1 MTEDLDSDEL
11 GTVAEAEF
19 VRLCSLAKLA
29 CNPSSRDLRGWDF
42 VVEFPFQKKDDESLD
57 QRGKGTTCHVQVKGT
72 ASDKGNRV
80 KLRLSAAEHL
90 AKDPKP
96 ALVVVLLMAKDGALQ
111 GGYLIHLLGENL
123 SKVLKRLR
131 QAQADDK
138 VDVNHQEITFDYR
151 SLGVRFAATPE
162 GLRTALANACGSD
175 LGAYVVE
182 KQRQLQDLGYE
193 AGRFHMDTTFS
204 VAPNELVDV
213 FLGLKPVTVSSL
225 KTYDARFGVRLPVD
239 QFGPSDGAE
248 LRFQPHAFDTCQ
260 VIVRGPSL
268 SPPAVFR
275 GEALGPPPVVS
286 LHEDQLKLLIRTD
299 AFTLTITA
307 RDLKFDAH
315 LDLETERRSAD
326 DWSQLFRAFSHL
338 STGKGII
345 SVVAGKF
352 PGEPFDV
359 TISTAVSGDVVDNA
373 PLLLRTL
380 ERAEALTALAGA
392 DRPAL
397 TFAEIVDAVP
407 DIEAASRLLLDKPP
421 SWAFNIPMSLPAQSP
436 PELDILLVNRL
447 SWGDQTLAYAA
458 TAKIRRRDDSDIWE
472 IDSVGP
478 RDIRPVPE
486 DGFSEYVQARSAE
499 YDMPNII
506 SRGEDF

>member
-1 MTEDLDSDEL
+1 MTEDLDNDEL
-11 GTVAEAEF
+11 GAVAEAEF

-29 CNPSSRDLRGWDF
+29 CNPSSRDRRGWDF
-42 VVEFPFQKKDDESLD
+42 VVEFPFQSKDEQSLD

-111 GGYLIHLLGENL
+111 GGYLIQLLGENL
-123 SKVLKRLR
+123 AKVLKRLR

-151 SLGVRFAATPE
+151 SRGVRFAATAE
-162 GLRTALANACGSD
+162 GLRSALANACGPD

-182 KQRQLQDLGYE
+182 KQRQLQELGYE
-193 AGRFHMDTTFS
+193 AGRFQMDTTFS
-204 VAPNELVDV
+204 VAPSELVDV

-239 QFGPSDGAE
+239 QFGPSEGAE
-248 LRFQPHAFDTCQ
+248 LRFQPHAFDTCE

-268 SPPAVFR
+268 SPPAVFK
-275 GEALGPPPVVS
+275 GEALGPPPIVS

-299 AFTLTITA
+299 AFTLTVTG
-307 RDLKFDAH
+307 RDLRFDAH
-315 LDLETERRSAD
+315 LDLETEKRSAD
-326 DWSQLFRAFSHL
+326 DWTQLFRALSHL
-338 STGKGII
+338 ATGKGVI
-345 SVVAGKF
+345 SVVPGKS
-352 PGEPFDV
+352 PSEPFDV
-359 TISTAVSGDVVDNA
+359 TISTAVSGDVVDDA
-373 PLLLRTL
+373 PVFLRTL
-380 ERAEALTALAGA
+380 ERAEGLIALAGGQ
-392 DRPAL
+392 RLPM
-397 TFAEIVDAVP
+397 TFAELADTVP

-421 SWAFNIPMSLPAQSP
+421 SLTFDVPISLPIQSP
-436 PELDILLVNRL
+436 AELDVLLVNHL
-447 SWGDQTLAYAA
+447 SWAGQTLAYAA
-458 TAKIRRRDDSDIWE
+458 TGKIRRRDDSDVWGIE
-472 IDSVGP
+472 SAEP
-478 RDIRPVPE
+478 RDIRPIPHG
-486 DGFSEYVQARSAE
+486 GFDEYIQARSAE

-506 SRGEDF
+506 SRGEDA